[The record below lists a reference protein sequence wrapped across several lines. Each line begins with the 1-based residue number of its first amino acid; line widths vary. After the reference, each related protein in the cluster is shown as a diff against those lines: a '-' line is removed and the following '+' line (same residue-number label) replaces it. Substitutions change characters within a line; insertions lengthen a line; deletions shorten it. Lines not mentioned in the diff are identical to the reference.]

1 MQPGPHL
8 GRDAGQRGAAA
19 VRNPALARRAEEL
32 AAQGAA
38 YVTATV
44 VRAQRPTSA
53 HAGDVALVT
62 SDGTI
67 QGFVGGICAE
77 HSVRLFSWTA
87 MKTGEPILLRI
98 LPTAPEDVKDQPKE
112 EGAVTVLNTCLSGGA
127 IEVFL
132 EPTLP
137 IPRVSVVGSKPIAAQ
152 IERLGSEFDLDIVA
166 SGDEPADV
174 QDGDLGLIVAAHGKG
189 ELEALRA
196 GIEAGLPYVGL
207 VASPKRGAALI
218 EELREA
224 GVPAEQLALIE
235 CPAGIDINAKKPP
248 EVALSIIARLIERR
262 HSDDYKPPL
271 RAPSD
276 QQAPE
281 FATDP
286 ICGMTVT
293 VEPGALQVQHDGET
307 VYFCAP
313 GCKKTYE
320 REHMGTPGAPHSAE
334 AATSAPTAAPAT
346 AVDPIC
352 GMTVLAAPQTPQL
365 EHDGETVYFC
375 CDGCKAKFDKEQHAV
390 AAG

>member
-1 MQPGPHL
+1 M
-8 GRDAGQRGAAA
+8 
-19 VRNPALARRAEEL
+19 RNPALARRAEEL

-87 MKTGEPILLRI
+87 MKTNEPILLRI
-98 LPTAPEDVKDQPKE
+98 LPTAPEDVKEQE
-112 EGAVTVLNTCLSGGA
+112 MQEGAVTVLNTCLSGGA

-137 IPRVSVVGSKPIAAQ
+137 VPRVSVVGSKPIAAQ

-166 SGDEPADV
+166 
-174 QDGDLGLIVAAHGKG
+174 AHGKG
-189 ELEALRA
+189 ELAALRA

-207 VASPKRGAALI
+207 VASPKRGAALV
-218 EELREA
+218 EELRSA
-224 GVPAEQLALIE
+224 GVPEDQLARIE
-235 CPAGIDINAKKPP
+235 CPAGLDINAKKPP

-262 HSDDYKPPL
+262 YSEEYSPPL
-271 RAPSD
+271 RAPRD
-276 QQAPE
+276 QEAPT
-281 FATDP
+281 FAVDP

-293 VEPGALQVQHDGET
+293 AEPSALHLEHDGET
-307 VYFCAP
+307 IYFCAP

-320 REHMGTPGAPHSAE
+320 REHM
-334 AATSAPTAAPAT
+334 AATADAAPATPAGKAAAKPTT

-352 GMTVLAAPQTPQL
+352 GMTVLAAPDTPHV
-365 EHDGETVYFC
+365 ESDGETVYFC
-375 CDGCKAKFDKEQHAV
+375 CDGCKTKFEGQHAV

>member
-1 MQPGPHL
+1 
-8 GRDAGQRGAAA
+8 
-19 VRNPALARRAEEL
+19 
-32 AAQGAA
+32 
-38 YVTATV
+38 
-44 VRAQRPTSA
+44 
-53 HAGDVALVT
+53 
-62 SDGTI
+62 
-67 QGFVGGICAE
+67 
-77 HSVRLFSWTA
+77 VRLFSWTA

-98 LPTAPEDVKDQPKE
+98 LPTAPEDVKDQPQE

-137 IPRVSVVGSKPIAAQ
+137 TPRVSVVGSKPIAAQ

-196 GIEAGLPYVGL
+196 GVEAGLPYVGL
-207 VASPKRGAALI
+207 VASPKRGAALL

-224 GVPAEQLALIE
+224 GVPDEQLALIE
-235 CPAGIDINAKKPP
+235 CPAGIDINAKQPP

-262 HSDDYKPPL
+262 YSEDYKPPL
-271 RAPSD
+271 RAPAD

-293 VEPGALQVQHDGET
+293 VEPGALQLEHDGKT

-320 REHMGTPGAPHSAE
+320 REHMD
-334 AATSAPTAAPAT
+334 TSASSDAVAGKASTAPAT

-352 GMTVLAAPQTPQL
+352 GMTVLATPETPHL

-375 CDGCKAKFDKEQHAV
+375 CDGCKAKFEKEQHAV

>member
-1 MQPGPHL
+1 V
-8 GRDAGQRGAAA
+8 GRDAGQRGTAA

-87 MKTGEPILLRI
+87 MKTNEPILLRI
-98 LPTAPEDVKDQPKE
+98 LPTAPEDVKEQE
-112 EGAVTVLNTCLSGGA
+112 MQEGAVTVLNTCLSGGA

-137 IPRVSVVGSKPIAAQ
+137 VPRVSVVGSKPIAAQ

-166 SGDEPADV
+166 AGDEPADV
-174 QDGDLGLIVAAHGKG
+174 RDGDLGLIVAAHGKG

-207 VASPKRGAALI
+207 VASPKRGAALV
-218 EELREA
+218 EELRSA
-224 GVPAEQLALIE
+224 GVPEDQLARIE
-235 CPAGIDINAKKPP
+235 CPAGLDINAKKPP

-262 HSDDYKPPL
+262 YSKEYSPPL
-271 RAPSD
+271 RAPRD
-276 QQAPE
+276 QEAPT
-281 FATDP
+281 FAVDP

-293 VEPGALQVQHDGET
+293 AEPSALHLEHDGET
-307 VYFCAP
+307 IYFCAP

-320 REHMGTPGAPHSAE
+320 REHM
-334 AATSAPTAAPAT
+334 AATADAAPATPASKAAAKPTT

-352 GMTVLAAPQTPQL
+352 GMTVLAAPDTPHV
-365 EHDGETVYFC
+365 ESDGETVYFC
-375 CDGCKAKFDKEQHAV
+375 CDGCKTKFEGQHAV

>member
-1 MQPGPHL
+1 MQPAPHV
-8 GRDAGQRGAAA
+8 GRDAGQRGTAA

-44 VRAQRPTSA
+44 VRTQRPTSA

-87 MKTGEPILLRI
+87 MQTGDPLLLKI
-98 LPTAPEDVKDQPKE
+98 LPTAPEDVKEQEKE

-137 IPRVSVVGSKPIAAQ
+137 TPRVNVVGSKPIAAEIQ
-152 IERLGSEFDLDIVA
+152 RLGSEFDLDIVA
-166 SGDEPADV
+166 VGDAPADV
-174 QDGDLGLIVAAHGKG
+174 QEGDLGLIVAAHGKG
-189 ELEALRA
+189 EIEALRA
-196 GIEAGLPYVGL
+196 GVEAGLPYVGL
-207 VASPKRGAALI
+207 VASPKRGAALV
-218 EELREA
+218 EELREG
-224 GVPAEQLALIE
+224 GVPEDLLEQIE
-235 CPAGIDINAKKPP
+235 CPAGLDIHAKMPP

-262 HSDDYKPPL
+262 HSKDYSPPL

-281 FATDP
+281 FAVDP

-293 VEPGALQVQHDGET
+293 AEPNALQVQHNGDT

-313 GCKKTYE
+313 GCKRTYE
-320 REHMGTPGAPHSAE
+320 REHMESQGPSKAE
-334 AATSAPTAAPAT
+334 GKAKKKPKT

-352 GMTVLAAPQTPQL
+352 GMTVLAQQATPHL
-365 EHDGETVYFC
+365 EHHGETVYFC
-375 CDGCKAKFDKEQHAV
+375 CEGCKATFEEQHAV

>member
-1 MQPGPHL
+1 M
-8 GRDAGQRGAAA
+8 
-19 VRNPALARRAEEL
+19 RNPALARRAEEL

-62 SDGTI
+62 CDGTI
-67 QGFVGGICAE
+67 QGFVGGVCAE

-87 MKTGEPILLRI
+87 MQTGEPILLRI
-98 LPTAPEDVKDQPKE
+98 LPTAPEDGKQPPQE

-137 IPRVSVVGSKPIAAQ
+137 TPRVNVVGSKPIAAQ
-152 IERLGSEFDLDIVA
+152 IERLGAEFDLDVVA
-166 SGDEPADV
+166 VGDEPADLRE
-174 QDGDLGLIVAAHGKG
+174 GDLGLIVAAHGKG

-196 GIEAGLPYVGL
+196 GVEAGLPYVGL

-218 EELREA
+218 DELRAA
-224 GVPAEQLALIE
+224 GVPDDQLARIE
-235 CPAGIDINAKKPP
+235 VPAGIDINAKTPP

-262 HSDDYKPPL
+262 HSDAYKAPL
-271 RAPSD
+271 RAPRD
-276 QQAPE
+276 QQAPT

-293 VEPGALQVQHDGET
+293 VEPGALQVRHDGET

-320 REHMGTPGAPHSAE
+320 RERMGPPESA
-334 AATSAPTAAPAT
+334 ASTAGPAGKAKASPAT

-352 GMTVLAAPQTPQL
+352 GMTVLAVPGTPHV

-375 CDGCKAKFDKEQHAV
+375 CDGCKEKFETEQHAV
-390 AAG
+390 AR

>member
-1 MQPGPHL
+1 MQPGPHV

-87 MKTGEPILLRI
+87 MQTGEPVLLKI
-98 LPTAPEDVKDQPKE
+98 LPTAPEDVKDQPTE

-137 IPRVSVVGSKPIAAQ
+137 TPRVNVVGSKPIAAH
-152 IERLGSEFDLDIVA
+152 IERLGPEFDLDIVA
-166 SGDEPADV
+166 VGDAPADV
-174 QDGDLGLIVAAHGKG
+174 REGDLGLIVAAHGKG

-196 GIEAGLPYVGL
+196 GLEAGLPYVGL
-207 VASPKRGAALI
+207 VASPKRGAAI
-218 EELREA
+218 VAELRTA
-224 GVPAEQLALIE
+224 GMPEEQLQRVE
-235 CPAGIDINAKKPP
+235 CPAGLDINAKMPP

-262 HSDDYKPPL
+262 HSKDYSPPL

-276 QQAPE
+276 QEAPT
-281 FATDP
+281 FAVDP

-293 VEPGALQVQHDGET
+293 ADANALQVRHDGET
-307 VYFCAP
+307 IYFCAP

-320 REHMGTPGAPHSAE
+320 REHMGAGASEP
-334 AATSAPTAAPAT
+334 AAGKASKPKT

-352 GMTVLAAPQTPQL
+352 GMTVLATDDTPHL
-365 EHDGETVYFC
+365 EHHGETVYFC
-375 CDGCKAKFDKEQHAV
+375 CDGCKAKFEEQHAV
-390 AAG
+390 PAG